1 MAYCGSHHLA
11 LGGGTLELRGHV
23 GFDGLPDQLV
33 NKSVQQGFQFNLL
46 IVGETGCGKTTLINS
61 LFKTEFEELEGLE
74 ERTHFTPETWI
85 QSATYD
91 IQEKEVCLRLRI
103 DQTVGFG
110 DAIDRSSSM
119 QLVTDY
125 LNKKFEEY
133 LQEEI
138 SITRRR
144 RAFSDPRC
152 HACIYMITP
161 CHNSLKSLDFAML
174 KAIHKSVNVIPVIAK
189 SDNIDRSTLK
199 KLKINI
205 MKELQDAGI
214 STYNFFT
221 EDCGE
226 LQAVAPFSI
235 VASNEVIDGRR
246 VRIYPWGTVDIENED
261 HSDFA
266 TLRECLLR
274 YSIYNLIYQT
284 SAVFYSSYRMKRLR
298 EMGFLETTDGE

>member
-1 MAYCGSHHLA
+1 
-11 LGGGTLELRGHV
+11 
-23 GFDGLPDQLV
+23 
-33 NKSVQQGFQFNLL
+33 
-46 IVGETGCGKTTLINS
+46 
-61 LFKTEFEELEGLE
+61 
-74 ERTHFTPETWI
+74 
-85 QSATYD
+85 
-91 IQEKEVCLRLRI
+91 
-103 DQTVGFG
+103 
-110 DAIDRSSSM
+110 
-119 QLVTDY
+119 
-125 LNKKFEEY
+125 
-133 LQEEI
+133 
-138 SITRRR
+138 
-144 RAFSDPRC
+144 
-152 HACIYMITP
+152 
-161 CHNSLKSLDFAML
+161 
-174 KAIHKSVNVIPVIAK
+174 
-189 SDNIDRSTLK
+189 
-199 KLKINI
+199 

-298 EMGFLETTDGE
+298 EMGFLETTDGEREASLEDTYKAKKTQQQSEQKRREAELRNEFSRNVCTKQAELETRKAEMAALHERQMQILTREYQELLSKQDNLEAQLEEVRGFLAQSQQSKGKRGLKFLKPNG